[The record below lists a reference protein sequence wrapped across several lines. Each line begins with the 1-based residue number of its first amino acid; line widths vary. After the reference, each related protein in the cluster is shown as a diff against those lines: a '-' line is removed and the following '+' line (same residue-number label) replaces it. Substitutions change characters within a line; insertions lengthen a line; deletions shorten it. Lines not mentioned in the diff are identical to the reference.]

1 MGDLVGVH
9 GGDPAQVEDRSDG
22 DVAVVGGQE
31 LPELGGEDRSEA
43 GVVGADD
50 PGAGGQGLVGQEHVQ
65 HDPGAGSAESLLGE
79 QVSESGQVE
88 TQS

>member
-1 MGDLVGVH
+1 MAG
-9 GGDPAQVEDRSDG
+9 
-22 DVAVVGGQE
+22 VGGQE

-50 PGAGGQGLVGQEHVQ
+50 PGAGGQGLVGQEHVED
-65 HDPGAGSAESLLGE
+65 DPGAGSLQALLGE

-88 TQS
+88 MQS